1 MDTGQALAY
10 TTIAMEKL
18 GYTKEQIE
26 NVTNLML
33 KEMKVLHGESAENM
47 ADKILFEKEKT
58 DLAR

>member
-33 KEMKVLHGESAENM
+33 KEMKVFYGDTAENI
-47 ADKILFEKEKT
+47 ADKILYEE
-58 DLAR
+58 